1 MTLVRRP
8 AGGLTAGDVGVM
20 SGALARGDR
29 YTARSVA
36 RLAIRS
42 GSAGQSG
49 LRR

>member
-1 MTLVRRP
+1 MTLVRRH
-8 AGGLTAGDVGVM
+8 AGGLTAGDVAVM
-20 SGALARGDR
+20 SGATSRERR
-29 YTARSVA
+29 YTARSVT